1 MTFIFQ
7 EYWTEAAV
15 LVCKIIRSITFVYFQ
30 FIDSKTQSYQNIPK
44 YLFLFYCYIVQ
55 VFFCYVDKLET
66 TIGGK
71 SVTTGYFRVPFF
83 LEAFDIFVLNAERNE
98 VSFATPAVQAS

>member
-7 EYWTEAAV
+7 EDWTEAAV

-44 YLFLFYCYIVQ
+44 YFLFDCYIVQ

-71 SVTTGYFRVPFF
+71 SVTTGYFSVPF
-83 LEAFDIFVLNAERNE
+83 LEAFDHFCFECRKK
-98 VSFATPAVQAS
+98 